1 MSEHVKEHGPTE
13 RRYESSEISVSKL
26 FFSALSVVAL
36 VLAGVVGS
44 ALAFRFFVR
53 HTPMGP
59 PASPFEDVRQMPP
72 GLRLQTDAPLDLKNY
87 RDGQNKLLSGYGW
100 VDKQSGVVRIP
111 VDRAMQLLLQK
122 GYPVRGSS
130 PANGQAVT
138 PGEEPPPP
146 NRQLAPV
153 PYDGSET
160 RP

>member
-26 FFSALSVVAL
+26 FYSALGVVVL
-36 VLAGVVGS
+36 VLVGVLAS
-44 ALAFRFFVR
+44 AWTFRFFVR

-72 GLRLQTDAPLDLKNY
+72 GLRLQTDAPLDLKTY

-100 VDKQSGVVRIP
+100 ADKQAGVVRIP

-146 NRQLAPV
+146 NRQQAPV